1 MMWGSRLRWLLIGFV
16 SLPLGMAR
24 ADMLSPEPYLLVR
37 SMRMLQDQV
46 ASGKPEALPMLNR
59 VLGHIAAQLQAA
71 NPDVWQKPA
80 NAYAILIYLLNG
92 GNPQVVRTIL
102 TTTKLDGISPKLV
115 AGSLAYADGNPL
127 GIVENFSEE
136 LPPDVPSELIAS
148 ISLVTAAQLA
158 AIDVPTALKRL
169 DYIRLTAPGT
179 LLEEAA
185 LRRGLMMAANLGD
198 KDKVRLL
205 ARNYLQRFALSPYSE
220 DFFRQLVDA
229 VMVLKTKIS
238 NDEIEEMASLAWT
251 GARMPFYLRIARG
264 AIVGGDMQ
272 RARFM
277 SEKAEALAQSLKA
290 DDTQARLYL
299 GISNV
304 GTEKTDDA
312 MKMLLELPRD
322 RLHERDVKLL
332 EAAAAMGGKILEQ
345 PSADVAETPQ
355 RSVVRAGAAPTDAR
369 AKTGAPKPA
378 IAVDPMIDE
387 TRKKLDAID
396 ALLGKA
402 RK

>member
-1 MMWGSRLRWLLIGFV
+1 MMKGFRLRWLLIGFMG
-16 SLPLGMAR
+16 LPLGIAH
-24 ADMLSPEPYLLVR
+24 ADMPSPEPYLLVR

-59 VLGHIAAQLQAA
+59 VLGHIAGQLEAA
-71 NPDVWQKPA
+71 SPDVWQKPA

-92 GNPQVVRTIL
+92 GNPQVVRNIL
-102 TTTKLDGISPKLV
+102 TTTKLESISPKLV

-127 GIVENFSEE
+127 GIVDNFSGE
-136 LPPDVPSELIAS
+136 LPPDIPSELVAS

-158 AIDVPTALKRL
+158 AIDAPTALKRL

-198 KDKVRLL
+198 KDKVKLL

-229 VMVLKTKIS
+229 VMVLKGKIS
-238 NDEIEEMASLAWT
+238 NDEIEEIASLAWT
-251 GARMPFYLRIARG
+251 GARLPFYLRIARG
-264 AIVGGDMQ
+264 AIVVGDMP

-277 SEKAEALAQSLKA
+277 SQKAEALAQSLKA

-304 GTEKTDDA
+304 GTDKTTDA
-312 MKMLLELPRD
+312 VRMLSELPKD

-332 EAAAAMGGKILEQ
+332 EAATAMGGKILEQ
-345 PSADVAETPQ
+345 PSVVPVETPQ
-355 RSVVRAGAAPTDAR
+355 KSVVKAGAATTDT
-369 AKTGAPKPA
+369 KVKVDTPKSEA
-378 IAVDPMIDE
+378 TIDPMIDE

-402 RK
+402 KK

>member
-1 MMWGSRLRWLLIGFV
+1 MMKGFRLRWLLIGFM
-16 SLPLGMAR
+16 SMPLGIAH
-24 ADMLSPEPYLLVR
+24 ADMPSPEPYLLVR

-59 VLGHIAAQLQAA
+59 VLGHIAGQLEAA
-71 NPDVWQKPA
+71 SPDVWQKPA

-92 GNPQVVRTIL
+92 GNPQVVRNIL
-102 TTTKLDGISPKLV
+102 TTTKLDSISPKLV

-127 GIVENFSEE
+127 GIVDNFSGE
-136 LPPDVPSELIAS
+136 LPPDIPSELVAS

-158 AIDVPTALKRL
+158 AIDAPTALKRL
-169 DYIRLTAPGT
+169 DFIRLTAPGT

-198 KDKVRLL
+198 KDKVKLL

-229 VMVLKTKIS
+229 VMVLKGKIS
-238 NDEIEEMASLAWT
+238 NDEIEEIASLAWT
-251 GARMPFYLRIARG
+251 GARLPFYLRIARG
-264 AIVGGDMQ
+264 AIVVGDMP

-277 SEKAEALAQSLKA
+277 SEKAKALAQSIKT
-290 DDTQARLYL
+290 DDTQAQLYL

-304 GTEKTDDA
+304 GTDKTTDA
-312 MKMLLELPRD
+312 VKMLSELPKD
-322 RLHERDVKLL
+322 RLHERDLKLL
-332 EAAAAMGGKILEQ
+332 EAATAMGGRILEQ
-345 PSADVAETPQ
+345 PSVVPGETPQ
-355 RSVVRAGAAPTDAR
+355 KSVVKAGAATTDT
-369 AKTGAPKPA
+369 KVKVDTPKSEVT
-378 IAVDPMIDE
+378 IDPMIDE

-402 RK
+402 KK